1 MFNPYAL
8 LIAAVVIMAA
18 LSGAYV
24 KGRIDGNK
32 IATAQCLADMNELN
46 GQIEKANKAI
56 RETNEARR
64 QAFDA
69 VLEQRRANAEKL
81 ASVEAEAEAALQ
93 KRIDDYENELDG
105 ERSAARLKLS
115 EYETEIAALADS
127 CLLSGRDIDRM
138 RRGQSAIE

>member
-24 KGRIDGNK
+24 KGRIDGNT

-46 GQIEKANKAI
+46 SQIEKANKAI

-64 QAFDA
+64 QAFGA

-105 ERSAARLKLS
+105 ERDAARLKLS
-115 EYETEIAALADS
+115 EYEAEIATLADS

-138 RRGQSAIE
+138 RRGQPAIE